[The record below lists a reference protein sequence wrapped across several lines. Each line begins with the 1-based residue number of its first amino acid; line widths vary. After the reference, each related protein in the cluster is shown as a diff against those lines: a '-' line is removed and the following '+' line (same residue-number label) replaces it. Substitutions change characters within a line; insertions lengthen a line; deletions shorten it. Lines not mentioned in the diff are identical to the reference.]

1 MTVHRIKSYSA
12 ESGYVYQYCFAQ
24 SRPAECSRAGAGT
37 EYVFTVSR
45 DRKHNFDVPVLLRQD
60 AVEHWAASHGRPLD
74 GTEQYAAVKMRLFSA
89 FDEMDDLE
97 RDRLKVEVTPQNIDE
112 LLAALDIG

>member
-24 SRPAECSRAGAGT
+24 SRPAGHARAGAGT

-60 AVEHWAASHGRPLD
+60 AVAHWAASHGRPLD

-97 RDRLKVEVTPQNIDE
+97 RDRLKVEVTSQNIDE